1 MSRRSTNIKQIRV
14 RVVQYTSILFRTIL
28 VIPIISLSIYT
39 LSAAIKDYNNST
51 SIVMIILSTISFF
64 IFVSLTFLFL
74 SLFIDNS
81 PFSNFSL
88 AGPITLREKIKTF
101 IKVLIGFLEGFFDVN
116 CQPTKDSIHLVLMV
130 MLVLVLGYILYLNYT
145 EPNLI
150 QNMVRKTLEHT
161 FASLT
166 TFYIMMAIQ
175 KTSLL
180 KNGITIIFIG
190 MVIIGVNFG
199 WAKIKQMRQKALIYN
214 VYKSLTTKN

>member
-1 MSRRSTNIKQIRV
+1 
-14 RVVQYTSILFRTIL
+14 
-28 VIPIISLSIYT
+28 
-39 LSAAIKDYNNST
+39 
-51 SIVMIILSTISFF
+51 
-64 IFVSLTFLFL
+64 
-74 SLFIDNS
+74 
-81 PFSNFSL
+81 
-88 AGPITLREKIKTF
+88 
-101 IKVLIGFLEGFFDVN
+101 
-116 CQPTKDSIHLVLMV
+116 MV

-199 WAKIKQMRQKALIYN
+199 WAKIKQMR
-214 VYKSLTTKN
+214 